1 MWSEKIKIFNQI
13 NLTIISYCRFSG
25 IKRNSTIQTKSGFF
39 ANEFLF
45 LPPVVVHKL
54 SGKLKNMEQLQID
67 QMLEE
72 KGFIDELIDP
82 KTKLVEEINR
92 LKKEKNAII
101 LSHYY
106 VEGDLQDVADYVGD
120 SLGLAQKAANT
131 TADIIVFVG
140 VHFMAETAKI
150 INPSKKVIL
159 PDLKA
164 SCSLAE
170 SAPADKFAEF
180 IAQYP
185 DHKVI
190 TYINA
195 TAALKTM
202 SHVVCTSANAKK
214 IVESFP
220 KDEKLIFAPD
230 KNLGNYINSITGRDM
245 VLWDG
250 ACMVHEQ
257 FSIEKIINLIEEHPG
272 AEFIAH
278 PECEKPVLLVAD
290 YIGSTT
296 ALLNHVQN
304 SKAKKFIV
312 ATESG
317 ILHQMVKACPDKTFI
332 PAPSVDSTCGCN
344 DCSYMKLNSL
354 QKLYICLKHELPEI
368 ILPQEVIEKGKIS
381 IQRMLDISK

>member
-1 MWSEKIKIFNQI
+1 M
-13 NLTIISYCRFSG
+13 G
-25 IKRNSTIQTKSGFF
+25 
-39 ANEFLF
+39 
-45 LPPVVVHKL
+45 
-54 SGKLKNMEQLQID
+54 QLQID
-67 QMLEE
+67 NMLEK
-72 KGFIDELIDP
+72 KGYIDEPVDP
-82 KTKLVEEINR
+82 KLKLVDEINR

-106 VEGDLQDVADYVGD
+106 VEGDLQDIADYVGD
-120 SLGLAQKAANT
+120 SLGLAQKAAST
-131 TADIIVFVG
+131 SADIIVFVG

-150 INPSKKVIL
+150 INPTKKVIL

-195 TAALKTM
+195 SAALKTM
-202 SHVVCTSANAKK
+202 SHVVCTSANAKQ

-230 KNLGNYINSITGRDM
+230 KNLGNYINSITGREM

-257 FSIEKIINLIEEHPG
+257 YSVDKIINLIDEHPD

-296 ALLNHVQN
+296 ALLNYVQS

-317 ILHQMVKACPDKTFI
+317 ILHQMVKACPDKIFI

-354 QKLYICLKHELPEI
+354 QKLYVCLKHELPEI
-368 ILPQEVIEKGKIS
+368 ILPQEIIEKAKIS
-381 IQRMLDISK
+381 IQRMLEISK

>member
-1 MWSEKIKIFNQI
+1 
-13 NLTIISYCRFSG
+13 
-25 IKRNSTIQTKSGFF
+25 
-39 ANEFLF
+39 
-45 LPPVVVHKL
+45 
-54 SGKLKNMEQLQID
+54 
-67 QMLEE
+67 MLEE
-72 KGFIDELIDP
+72 KGYIEETINPNINLIDEI
-82 KTKLVEEINR
+82 KR
-92 LKKEKNAII
+92 LKKEKNAVI
-101 LSHYY
+101 LSHFY
-106 VEGDLQDVADYVGD
+106 VEGELQDIADYVGD
-120 SLGLAQKAANT
+120 SLGLAQAAANT
-131 TADIIVFVG
+131 DAELIVFVG

-150 INPSKKVIL
+150 INPNKKVIL

-180 IAQYP
+180 KAQYP

-202 SHVVCTSANAKK
+202 TDIVCTSANAKQ

-220 KDEKLIFAPD
+220 KEEKLIFAPD
-230 KNLGNYINSITGRDM
+230 KNLGNYINSITDRNM

-257 FSIEKIINLIEEHPG
+257 YSVEKIVDLMDKHPD

-278 PECEKPVLLVAD
+278 PECEKPVLLLAKH
-290 YIGSTT
+290 IGSTT
-296 ALLNHVQN
+296 SLLNYVQ
-304 SKAKKFIV
+304 SSDIKKFIV

-317 ILHQMVKACPDKTFI
+317 ILHQMTKACPDKVFI

-344 DCSYMKLNSL
+344 DCEYMKLNSL
-354 QKLYICLKHELPEI
+354 QKLYICLKHESPEVTLPAD
-368 ILPQEVIEKGKIS
+368 VIEKARLP
-381 IQRMLDISK
+381 IQRMLDSSK